1 MENIHDS
8 PDPILSPTI
17 TQDMIDFYHL
27 APGQQVSRSAMI
39 EFRLRRMVMAPLDE
53 FIRQVETINLN
64 KRFSPQSNTTYG
76 MILLR
81 HVIRACDEAKVHH
94 LLEEGVVPNIAREV
108 AYDYL
113 TRGKMV
119 FGAMGDAFK
128 NIHRTDAATASRII
142 IDLIRHGAIFDNDD
156 IDVAKRYGYPQATI
170 DEWLTYV
177 PEGQQ
182 WLAHILALQTP
193 EGLRNAYYQARAG
206 PLGLLAGTED
216 AINANVPGS
225 EMDYLT
231 NPSDKYFLHHWGNR
245 ELQTYIAPPGLQTRR
260 RGGKR
265 HSKKQKSQR
274 NRENTRKNNDYTKTI
289 SLYYFGKYC
298 FTK

>member
-1 MENIHDS
+1 MANIYDS

-17 TQDMIDFYHL
+17 SQDMIDFYNL

-39 EFRLRRMVMAPLDE
+39 EFRLRRISKEPLDE

-64 KRFSPQSNTTYG
+64 KPFSPQSNTTYG

-81 HVIRACDEAKVHH
+81 RVIRAHDEAKVHH
-94 LLEEGVVPNIAREV
+94 LLEQGVDPNIAREV

-156 IDVAKRYGYPQATI
+156 IDVARRYGYPQATI
-170 DEWLTYV
+170 DEWMTHV

-193 EGLRNAYYQARAG
+193 QGLKDAYYQARAG

-225 EMDYLT
+225 EMDYLS
-231 NPSDKYFLHHWGNR
+231 NPSDKYFLNYWGNR

-265 HSKKQKSQR
+265 HSKKQKKSKKS
-274 NRENTRKNNDYTKTI
+274 RKHQK
-289 SLYYFGKYC
+289 K
-298 FTK
+298 